1 MTLLKSQHEAMRQR
15 ERAQQWVRHDSAALD
30 VADLPSFAFSHRSVM
45 WWATAGMMAI
55 EGVVFALAVMT
66 YFYLRSHSAA
76 WPMGGR
82 PPDLRWGTLNTL
94 ILLASLLP
102 NQWTK
107 RAAEQLDLGKVRI
120 GLLLCLAFGIAFIIV
135 RGFEFTA
142 LNCRWDDNAYGSIV
156 WTLLSLHTLHVAT
169 DVGDSIV
176 LLTLAFVGPNS
187 KKRFVDY
194 SENSLYWYF
203 IVAWWIPIYLTI
215 YFMPRWL

>member
-55 EGVVFALAVMT
+55 EGMVFALAVMT

-156 WTLLSLHTLHVAT
+156 WTLLGLHTLHLVT
-169 DVGDSIV
+169 DVLDTGV
-176 LLTLAFVGPNS
+176 LSALMLTELPDGR
-187 KKRFVDY
+187 RFVDI
-194 SENSLYWYF
+194 SENALYWYF
-203 IVAWWIPIYLTI
+203 VVLTWLPL
-215 YFMPRWL
+215 YAVVYWAPRSV